1 MFFLQILKIT
11 GRYFFLTRI
20 DLKGKVEEMIPET
33 LKSIIWQNYLSSSG
47 DDVRNGILTFS
58 SSIAF
63 VPAIRD
69 RLDGRWLS
77 RFICELA
84 TSEER
89 LGELHLCRGGEHLD
103 QPLWQGE
110 AKNFWKK
117 LFQLSKLSKVDA
129 AYMESC
135 TGTSDS
141 TMQKFCN
148 FAKEVLSKK
157 NEIERS
163 SWFSEWQTINTVEE
177 EIPSKRW
184 FFLFFMKEIKAT

>member
-110 AKNFWKK
+110 AKNFWKNFLNCQRSTPPTWKAALEHRTQLCRSFAILQKKFFPKRMK
-117 LFQLSKLSKVDA
+117 LKGQVGF
-129 AYMESC
+129 
-135 TGTSDS
+135 
-141 TMQKFCN
+141 
-148 FAKEVLSKK
+148 
-157 NEIERS
+157 
-163 SWFSEWQTINTVEE
+163 
-177 EIPSKRW
+177 PSGRQ
-184 FFLFFMKEIKAT
+184 